1 MPQRPDFDLTAESL
15 VSIMDSAGVMEIDSD
30 DKEAFLGVY
39 YDTNPD
45 FFGIYVV
52 YTSSGVQY
60 YNVRLEDVATVGF
73 TGNYLFVS
81 EGKEYVAR
89 KFVEADGSW
98 MSDYKMDLPVEVL
111 YRMAITSSS
120 DTIESLINLK
130 LPNFLPEYEALYV
143 YYDEQTK
150 LLVSLVYL
158 SSYGTYARVD
168 GDWVV
173 EDISLPSY
181 QNMLTFEV
189 DSERA
194 TELIDMFD
202 EKMGAVSYN
211 DAVDFK
217 ATNPEGAQ
225 SNE

>member
-15 VSIMDSAGVMEIDSD
+15 VPIMDSAGVMEIGSD

-39 YDTNPD
+39 YDTSAD

-60 YNVRLEDVATVGF
+60 YEVRLEDVATVGF

-89 KFVEADGSW
+89 KFVEADGEW
-98 MSDYKMDLPVEVL
+98 MSEYKIELPVEVL
-111 YRMAITSSS
+111 YRMAISASS

-130 LPNFLPEYEALYV
+130 MPSSLPEYEALYV
-143 YYDEQTK
+143 YYDEQTR
-150 LLVSLVYL
+150 LIVSLVYL
-158 SSYGTYARVD
+158 SSFGTYARVD
-168 GDWVV
+168 GDWV
-173 EDISLPSY
+173 EDDISLPSY

-211 DAVDFK
+211 DAIKFK
-217 ATNPEGAQ
+217 AANPEGAR
-225 SNE
+225 SNG